1 MNYDLEAKRKIEE
14 LKNSNERLNI
24 INQKGEE
31 LRKETEFVEKL
42 EFKIRKQVAAIGVT
56 ISVGVCFGIL
66 AHSIAAKIDEQQYT
80 KFSTRSIAN
89 YETLDIVPETI
100 QVGDDKL
107 ELDYGENN
115 QNPDNLS
122 SFINEDG
129 TINLERILISIYTID
144 FCTVLF
150 IVIGILENIKKT
162 KMQLAG
168 HENLKF
174 LEEKI
179 YLIKQEYD
187 SKLKEIEELKNDLIQ
202 YIIEYNDSIIDRTII
217 SKSVKLIRTYN

>member
-1 MNYDLEAKRKIEE
+1 MNYDLEAKRKIGE